1 MPYFQIDLFFY
12 LGRHVRLRF
21 IHILR
26 CPVEEIKIN
35 KHRRNAAR
43 RHRETR
49 SAGFHTRTGD
59 LATFAEATANEGNRP
74 CLRRE
79 VLIATRSVE

>member
-26 CPVEEIKIN
+26 CPVEEIKIAN
-35 KHRRNAAR
+35 TAAMPR
-43 RHRETR
+43 DVTEK
-49 SAGFHTRTGD
+49 
-59 LATFAEATANEGNRP
+59 
-74 CLRRE
+74 
-79 VLIATRSVE
+79 